1 MKRLPI
7 KIMILAALCNILFG
21 SAIPAIKLGYDLFGM
36 EGDIF
41 SSILYAGIRF
51 FSAGVAVFIFTSLY
65 EKKLPSFKK
74 QNALDVVLL
83 GVVYIFLQY
92 LFFYIGVSNVPGTVS
107 TLLTSSSVFISI
119 VLAHFIYKD
128 DKITLTK
135 GIGSIIGFA
144 GVFMVCVSG
153 LSAKGFTF
161 TGEGFVFVSSFMF
174 VLGSVINKKVTKSI
188 SSFVSTAY
196 NLLIGGLLLIIV
208 GFSGY
213 NGGIEVTFS
222 GCLALMYLIFVS
234 SFATTLWCTLVKNY
248 PIGDLSIF
256 NFLIPVSG
264 AIFSGIL
271 LKENIFNLKYILS
284 LLLVCTGI
292 IAVNF
297 KVKTKSR

>member
-119 VLAHFIYKD
+119 ILAHFIYKN
-128 DKITLTK
+128 DKITLAK
-135 GIGSIIGFA
+135 AIGSVIGFA

-153 LSAKGFTF
+153 LSGKEFTF